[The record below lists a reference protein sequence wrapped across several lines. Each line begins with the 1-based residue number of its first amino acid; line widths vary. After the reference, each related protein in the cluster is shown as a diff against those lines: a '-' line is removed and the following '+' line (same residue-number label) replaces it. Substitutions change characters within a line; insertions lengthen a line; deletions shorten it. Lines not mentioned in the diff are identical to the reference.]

1 MKYYKINQYGMS
13 EILGI
18 NSEMVYCYNNLFRK
32 GDLYLRKDEEINIS
46 EIIEN
51 RTPSIEYSVR
61 KGPEGKMYV
70 DGYMYV
76 FIGEEEFHIGKA
88 SNMEMDEN
96 SSLLKIYEKI
106 YKQISKTKFSIKKEL
121 KEGRYGLSK
130 GIDYEE
136 ISEKEYK
143 DLKVKETF
151 K

>member
-32 GDLYLRKDEEINIS
+32 EDLYLREDEEISIS

-51 RTPSIEYSVR
+51 KTPSIEYSVR
-61 KGPEGKMYV
+61 KGPKEKMYV

-76 FIGEEEFHIGKA
+76 FIGEEEFHICKV
-88 SNMEMDEN
+88 SNMKMNEN
-96 SSLLKIYEKI
+96 SSLLKIYNKI
-106 YKQISKTKFSIKKEL
+106 NKKISKTKFSIEKL
-121 KEGRYGLSK
+121 KEGVYSLSE

-136 ISEKEYK
+136 VSEKEYK